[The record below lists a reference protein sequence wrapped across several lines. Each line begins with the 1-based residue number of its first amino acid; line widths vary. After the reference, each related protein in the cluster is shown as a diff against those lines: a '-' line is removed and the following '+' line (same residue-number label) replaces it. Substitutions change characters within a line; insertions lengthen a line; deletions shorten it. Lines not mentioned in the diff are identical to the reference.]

1 MTNIIQLNIGLN
13 DSDGLPLNVHT
24 ACLACESYGFSIL
37 ASRVFE
43 SPAGGENVLVISAQY
58 RGSDLTASIY
68 ALAVNLRQD
77 CIAVYHG
84 GGRGELIG
92 PNAEK
97 WGAFNPA
104 YFLNRSGKSLV
115 EQARGCPL
123 GGPSKNESQK
133 LKTARWVHR
142 FYHQICENANEKD
155 LIFRLARE
163 LEIDL

>member
-1 MTNIIQLNIGLN
+1 MKNNIHLNIGLN

-24 ACLACESYGFSIL
+24 ACLAVESYGFSIL

-43 SPAGGENVLVISAQY
+43 SPTGGENVLVVSAQY
-58 RGSDLTASIY
+58 RGSFLLASVFNLSI
-68 ALAVNLRQD
+68 NLRQA

-84 GGRGELIG
+84 ERGELIG
-92 PNAEK
+92 PFAEK
-97 WGAFNPA
+97 WGEFNPA
-104 YFLNRSGKSLV
+104 YFLTLSGKPLA

-123 GGPSKNESQK
+123 GGPSKNESEK
-133 LKTARWVHR
+133 LKTVRWVHQ
-142 FYHQICENANEKD
+142 FYHNVCENSNEKD